1 MDTLQKIR
9 VLEQAKSLV
18 FAKTYLDT
26 YEVDCLTISELVNY
40 LEEIKDQEQDQDLKQ
55 EAGKLIIELAKIDQ
69 EPTALIRTMSD
80 IGCIRLFNDHENT
93 LLFRNFVGDGINRIY
108 VIEDTEDTDGLRFLA
123 TLTGEWYISGLDTE
137 NVREARIKGVFDVYT
152 DKQYNFFFKKVKTK
166 W

>member
-1 MDTLQKIR
+1 MGIIEKIK
-9 VLEQAKSLV
+9 VLEQAKS
-18 FAKTYLDT
+18 FIYAKTGLDT
-26 YEVDCLTISELVNY
+26 YEVDCLTIPEMADY
-40 LEEIKDQEQDQDLKQ
+40 LNEIKEQEQ

-137 NVREARIKGVFDVYT
+137 NEKEARIKGVYDIYT
-152 DKQYNFFFKKVKTK
+152 DKNFNFFFKKVKQNGNK
-166 W
+166 KL